1 MSLIDEAA
9 SNLSPYKTMI
19 SEKAGQKDEQK
30 FIIQPHILMD
40 ILNDEMSSRVIDKKV
55 KKEFA
60 SYRTKL
66 SDVSWRLAG
75 TLNFVDEEIWRGQID
90 KTIESML
97 KHIKLRQPNGQWVVM
112 EYESDIR
119 TNKKGDDCIM
129 LAVKFVDANNSKDL
143 KYQNGVPLVDVQVDV
158 TGSNAELI
166 KAINAQKSNTDN
178 TELIATL
185 NKFIETVAANGTN
198 NKTEQKSKQ
207 NDSSF
212 DGQAADFVE

>member
-1 MSLIDEAA
+1 
-9 SNLSPYKTMI
+9 
-19 SEKAGQKDEQK
+19 
-30 FIIQPHILMD
+30 
-40 ILNDEMSSRVIDKKV
+40 
-55 KKEFA
+55 
-60 SYRTKL
+60 
-66 SDVSWRLAG
+66 
-75 TLNFVDEEIWRGQID
+75 
-90 KTIESML
+90 ML

-185 NKFIETVAANGTN
+185 NKFI
-198 NKTEQKSKQ
+198 
-207 NDSSF
+207 
-212 DGQAADFVE
+212 